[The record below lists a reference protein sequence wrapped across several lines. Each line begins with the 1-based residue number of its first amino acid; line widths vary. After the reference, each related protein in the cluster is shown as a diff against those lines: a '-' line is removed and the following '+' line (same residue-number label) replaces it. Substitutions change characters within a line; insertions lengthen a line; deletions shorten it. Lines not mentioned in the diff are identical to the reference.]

1 MIYTCIYDTISPLQ
15 GMLAVGL
22 FVEQDQLED
31 VTGGMNGLFHGGGF
45 YLLGVQTLACVVI
58 AAWSGA
64 ISFLLLYVSHFS
76 QPTIYPC
83 KKSVYPR
90 KFPQLKICI
99 HSL

>member
-1 MIYTCIYDTISPLQ
+1 
-15 GMLAVGL
+15 MLAVGL

-64 ISFLLLYVSHFS
+64 ISFILLYVSYFS
-76 QPTIYPC
+76 HYYISFRIYPRM
-83 KKSVYPR
+83 KSVYR
-90 KFPQLKICI
+90 
-99 HSL
+99 